1 MFNQVQTPGA
11 HAAKGPLNPERKKTM
26 KNSLLVAALV
36 ALAVTACGKK
46 EEPVAVQPAPTAQ
59 EQMKESAAQAV
70 EAAKE
75 SAKAAG
81 DAAAAGAQV
90 VKQEAAAA
98 AEAAVSA
105 AKESAQK

>member
-1 MFNQVQTPGA
+1 
-11 HAAKGPLNPERKKTM
+11 M

-70 EAAKE
+70 DAAKE

-81 DAAAAGAQV
+81 DAAGKAV
-90 VKQEAAAA
+90 EAAKDAA
-98 AEAAVSA
+98 AP
-105 AKESAQK
+105 KK

>member
-36 ALAVTACGKK
+36 ALAVSACGKK

-81 DAAAAGAQV
+81 DGGRSGHRGRSGRV
-90 VKQEAAAA
+90 HWCG
-98 AEAAVSA
+98 SG
-105 AKESAQK
+105 

>member
-1 MFNQVQTPGA
+1 
-11 HAAKGPLNPERKKTM
+11 M

-90 VKQEAAAA
+90 VK
-98 AEAAVSA
+98 
-105 AKESAQK
+105 